1 MVDPQP
7 VHSEPAKSGRI
18 ADDAS
23 NSETAIRVAV
33 DPESIQSQKN
43 VGEMS
48 ENGQEL
54 QQLLRQIAEGVEALT
69 QSQVEHADVI
79 ARVEKSLRLQESL
92 PRLLGDMRQALDQR
106 NSVNRL
112 MFEALHS
119 ELKTYKDVFVLE
131 SVLKPVIR
139 DLISLYDDITEIHR
153 LLVLALSTQEKRG
166 DLSGGTLM
174 LFENVLSPTSL
185 LEHNIHSIIE
195 VLERLDVAQMPSN
208 TGKLDKRSQRAIS
221 VEPADEPDEDQQVIK
236 ILKRGFLW
244 RERIFRPEE
253 VVIKKWK
260 EGSLTALGTISA
272 KP

>member
-7 VHSEPAKSGRI
+7 VHKEPTESDRI
-18 ADDAS
+18 VDDAS
-23 NSETAIRVAV
+23 DSDSAIRVAV
-33 DPESIQSQKN
+33 DPESINFQKN
-43 VGEMS
+43 GGEMS
-48 ENGQEL
+48 AGSPSL
-54 QQLLRQIAEGVEALT
+54 QQLLRPIAQGVEALAR
-69 QSQVEHADVI
+69 SQFEHADIV
-79 ARVEKSLRLQESL
+79 ARVEKALNKQESL
-92 PRLLGDMRQALDQR
+92 PRILGDMKQVLEQR

-119 ELKTYKDVFVLE
+119 ELKTYKDGFLME
-131 SVLKPVIR
+131 SVLRPVIR

-166 DLSGGTLM
+166 DLTGGTLM
-174 LFENVLSPTSL
+174 LFENVLSPATL

-195 VLERLDVAQMPSN
+195 VLERLDVTQMPSN

-221 VEPADEPDEDQQVIK
+221 VEPADDPDQDQQVIK
-236 ILKRGFLW
+236 ILKRGFNW

-253 VVIKKWK
+253 VIIKKWK
-260 EGSLTALGTISA
+260 DAHSTAPGTTSA